1 MMKEIVKVE
10 NLIKKYK
17 ETTAVNN
24 ISFTVNKGE
33 VLVIIGSSGSGKS
46 TVLRCMNQLE
56 EINGGNIKIDNYEM
70 IKEYKNGKPVYN
82 NKDILKQM
90 NLKCGFVF
98 QNFNLFPHKT
108 ILENVTEAMKIVL
121 KMDESTSEEKAIKLL
136 EKMGIENKK
145 DEYPCNLSGG
155 QKQRASIARALAI
168 EPEILFMDEPTSAL
182 DPELTGEVLKV
193 IKRLADEKTT
203 MVIVTHEIQFAQQIA
218 DRIIFMDKGTI
229 IETGTPN
236 DIIKNPK
243 EKRTREFLKRYLERV

>member
-1 MMKEIVKVE
+1 MKEIVKVE

-56 EINGGNIKIDNYEM
+56 EINGGNIKIDNDEM
-70 IKEYKNGKPVYN
+70 IKGYKKEKPVYN

-98 QNFNLFPHKT
+98 QNFNLFLHKT

-121 KMDESTSEEKAIKLL
+121 KMDGSTSEEKAIKLL
-136 EKMGIENKK
+136 EKMGIKDKK

-193 IKRLADEKTT
+193 IKKLADEKTT
-203 MVIVTHEIQFAQQIA
+203 MVIVTHEIQFAQQVA

>member
-1 MMKEIVKVE
+1 MKEIVKVE

-56 EINGGNIKIDNYEM
+56 KIDGGNIKIDNDEM

-82 NKDILKQM
+82 NKEILKQM

-121 KMDESTSEEKAIKLL
+121 KIDENTSEEKAMKLL
-136 EKMGIENKK
+136 EKMGIKDKK

-193 IKRLADEKTT
+193 IKKLADEKTT
-203 MVIVTHEIQFAQQIA
+203 MVIVTHEIQFAEQVA
-218 DRIIFMDKGTI
+218 DRIIFIDKGTI

>member
-1 MMKEIVKVE
+1 MKEIVKVE

-56 EINGGNIKIDNYEM
+56 EINGGNIKIDNDEM
-70 IKEYKNGKPVYN
+70 IKGYKKEKPVYN

-121 KMDESTSEEKAIKLL
+121 KMDGSTSEEKAIKLL
-136 EKMGIENKK
+136 DKMGIKDKK

-182 DPELTGEVLKV
+182 DSELTGEVLKV
-193 IKRLADEKTT
+193 IKKLADEKTT
-203 MVIVTHEIQFAQQIA
+203 MVIVTHEIQFAQQVA

>member
-1 MMKEIVKVE
+1 MKEIVKVE

-193 IKRLADEKTT
+193 IKKLADEKTT
-203 MVIVTHEIQFAQQIA
+203 MVIVTH
-218 DRIIFMDKGTI
+218 
-229 IETGTPN
+229 
-236 DIIKNPK
+236 
-243 EKRTREFLKRYLERV
+243 

>member
-1 MMKEIVKVE
+1 MKEIVKVE

-56 EINGGNIKIDNYEM
+56 EINGGNIKIDNDEM
-70 IKEYKNGKPVYN
+70 IKGYKKEKPVYN

-121 KMDESTSEEKAIKLL
+121 KMDERTSEEKAIKLL
-136 EKMGIENKK
+136 EKMGIKDKK

-193 IKRLADEKTT
+193 IKKLADEKTT
-203 MVIVTHEIQFAQQIA
+203 MVIVTHEIQFAQQVA

>member
-193 IKRLADEKTT
+193 IKKLADEKTT

>member
-1 MMKEIVKVE
+1 MKEIVKVE

-56 EINGGNIKIDNYEM
+56 EINGGNIKIDNDEM
-70 IKEYKNGKPVYN
+70 IKGYKKEKPVYN
-82 NKDILKQM
+82 NKDILKRM

-121 KMDESTSEEKAIKLL
+121 KMDGSTSEEKAIKLL
-136 EKMGIENKK
+136 EKMGIKDKK

-193 IKRLADEKTT
+193 IKKLADEKTT
-203 MVIVTHEIQFAQQIA
+203 MVIVTHEIQFAQQVA

>member
-1 MMKEIVKVE
+1 M
-10 NLIKKYK
+10 
-17 ETTAVNN
+17 
-24 ISFTVNKGE
+24 
-33 VLVIIGSSGSGKS
+33 LVIIGSSGSGKS

-168 EPEILFMDEPTSAL
+168 EPEILFME
-182 DPELTGEVLKV
+182 
-193 IKRLADEKTT
+193 
-203 MVIVTHEIQFAQQIA
+203 
-218 DRIIFMDKGTI
+218 
-229 IETGTPN
+229 
-236 DIIKNPK
+236 
-243 EKRTREFLKRYLERV
+243 

>member
-1 MMKEIVKVE
+1 MKEIVKVE

-56 EINGGNIKIDNYEM
+56 EINGGNIKIDNDEM
-70 IKEYKNGKPVYN
+70 IKGYKKEQPVYN

-121 KMDESTSEEKAIKLL
+121 KMDGSTSEEKAIKLL
-136 EKMGIENKK
+136 EKMGIKDKK

-193 IKRLADEKTT
+193 IKKLADEKTT
-203 MVIVTHEIQFAQQIA
+203 MVIVTHEIQFAQQVA

>member
-1 MMKEIVKVE
+1 MKEIVKVE

-56 EINGGNIKIDNYEM
+56 EINGGNIKIDNDEM
-70 IKEYKNGKPVYN
+70 IKGYKKEKPVYN

-121 KMDESTSEEKAIKLL
+121 KMDGSTSEEKAIKLL
-136 EKMGIENKK
+136 EKMGIKDKK

-193 IKRLADEKTT
+193 IKKLADEKTT
-203 MVIVTHEIQFAQQIA
+203 MVIVTHEIQFAQQVA

>member
-1 MMKEIVKVE
+1 MKEIVKVE

-121 KMDESTSEEKAIKLL
+121 KMDKSTSEEKAIKLL
-136 EKMGIENKK
+136 EKIGIENKK

-193 IKRLADEKTT
+193 IKKLADEKTT

>member
-1 MMKEIVKVE
+1 MKEIVKVE

-24 ISFTVNKGE
+24 ISFTVNQGE

-56 EINGGNIKIDNYEM
+56 EINGGNIKIDNDEM
-70 IKEYKNGKPVYN
+70 IKGYKKEKPVYN

-121 KMDESTSEEKAIKLL
+121 KRDGSTSEEKAIKLL
-136 EKMGIENKK
+136 EKMGIKDKK

-193 IKRLADEKTT
+193 IKKLADEKTT
-203 MVIVTHEIQFAQQIA
+203 MVIVTHEIQFAQQVA

>member
-1 MMKEIVKVE
+1 MKEIVKVE

-56 EINGGNIKIDNYEM
+56 EINGGNIKIDNDEM
-70 IKEYKNGKPVYN
+70 IKGYKKEKPVYN

-136 EKMGIENKK
+136 EKMGIKDKK

-193 IKRLADEKTT
+193 IKKLADEKTT
-203 MVIVTHEIQFAQQIA
+203 MVIVTHEIQFAQQVA